1 MISQANTPLLMGI
14 DAGTSRVRVLLF
26 EVDGTLVA
34 EASDEPPVK
43 RPRTGWTSTE
53 AEDLLKSCLKAIRS
67 VVAMVDKPERI
78 RSVAVASV
86 AEAGVPIDADGDA
99 VYPIIAWYDS
109 RTQPQAHW
117 LKKHIGEE
125 RLFRITGLNLYP
137 IFGLCKQLWIR
148 ENAPEAFNKTV
159 RWLNTADFLAWKLC
173 GVPATDYSLASR
185 TFALNIQN
193 LEYANELL
201 EEVGIPC
208 NWYQTLVP
216 SGTFLGNVLP
226 ETSKIT
232 GLSLD
237 CKVSSGG
244 HDHLVGALIAGATN
258 QGTLINSMGTA
269 EAVTLFM
276 DKPIDDKAIGAQ
288 GYVQGVIVVDRPYYY
303 YLGGLFT
310 SGGAVQWFHRLT
322 EQRYSHEELIK
333 DAWKISPGANG
344 VLFLPQMRIGSPPN
358 PAEMSRGAFIGLG
371 TDTDHTVLYRSMLE
385 GMAFDV
391 KMILEGIS
399 QHKKVPEIKNIHCFG
414 GESRN
419 DLLMKIKASV
429 LNRALTKMDM
439 PETVSLG
446 AAILGGIGA
455 GIFTNLQEAINGLR
469 FNTYEILPQS
479 EWVEPYQK
487 FYDDVYS
494 DAWKQIRP
502 LQEKLLKAFPP
513 NDNDS

>member
-1 MISQANTPLLMGI
+1 MPPTNSPLLMGI
-14 DAGTSRVRVLLF
+14 DAGTSRVRALLF
-26 EVDGTLVA
+26 ELDGTLVA
-34 EASDEPPVK
+34 EASDEPTVK
-43 RPRTGWTSTE
+43 CSRPGWASTE
-53 AEDLLKSCLKAIRS
+53 AEDLFKSCLNAIRS
-67 VVAMVDKPERI
+67 VVTMVDKPERV

-86 AEAGVPIDADGDA
+86 GEAGVPIDAVGDA
-99 VYPIIAWYDS
+99 VYPIIAWYDC
-109 RTQPQAHW
+109 RTLPQANW
-117 LKKHIGEE
+117 LKQHIGEE
-125 RLFRITGLNLYP
+125 RLYKITGLNMNP

-148 ENAPEAFNKTV
+148 ENDPEAFKKTV

-193 LEYANELL
+193 LEYENELL

-208 NWYQTLVP
+208 NWYQPLVP
-216 SGTFLGNVLP
+216 SGTFLGNILP
-226 ETSKIT
+226 EIAKIT
-232 GLSLD
+232 GLSSD

-269 EAVTLFM
+269 EAVTLFL
-276 DKPIDDKAIGAQ
+276 DKPIYDKAVGSH
-288 GYVQGVIVVDRPYYY
+288 GYVQGVIVADRPYYY
-303 YLGGLFT
+303 HLGGLFT

-322 EQRYSHEELIK
+322 KQRYSHEELIK
-333 DAWKISPGANG
+333 DAWGLPPGANG
-344 VLFLPQMRIGSPPN
+344 VLFLPQMRVGSPPN

-391 KMILEGIS
+391 KMIVEGIS
-399 QHKKVPEIKNIHCFG
+399 QLKKAPEIENIHCFG

-479 EWVEPYQK
+479 EWVEHYQK

-502 LQEKLLKAFPP
+502 LQEKLLKACPP

>member
-1 MISQANTPLLMGI
+1 MGI

-43 RPRTGWTSTE
+43 RSRTGGTSTE
-53 AEDLLKSCLKAIRS
+53 AEDLFKSCLNAIRS
-67 VVAMVDKPERI
+67 VVAMVDKSERI

-86 AEAGVPIDADGDA
+86 AEAGVPIDAVGNA
-99 VYPIIAWYDS
+99 VYPIIAWYDC
-109 RTQPQAHW
+109 RTLPQANW
-117 LKKHIGEE
+117 LKQHIGEE
-125 RLFRITGLNLYP
+125 RLYRITGLNVNP

-148 ENAPEAFNKTV
+148 ENAPEAFKKTV
-159 RWLNTADFLAWKLC
+159 RWLNTADFIAWKLC

-269 EAVTLFM
+269 EAVTLFL
-276 DKPIDDKAIGAQ
+276 DKPIYDKAVGSH
-288 GYVQGVIVVDRPYYY
+288 GYVQGVIVADRPYYY
-303 YLGGLFT
+303 HLGGLFT

-333 DAWKISPGANG
+333 DAWGLPPGANG

-358 PAEMSRGAFIGLG
+358 PADMSRGAFIGLG
-371 TDTDHTVLYRSMLE
+371 TDTDHSMLYRSMLE

-391 KMILEGIS
+391 KMIVEGIS
-399 QHKKVPEIKNIHCFG
+399 QLKKAPEIENIHCFG

-469 FNTYEILPQS
+469 FNTYGILPQS
-479 EWVEPYQK
+479 EWVETYQK

-502 LQEKLLKAFPP
+502 LQEKLLKACPP

>member
-1 MISQANTPLLMGI
+1 MGI

-43 RPRTGWTSTE
+43 RPRTGWASTK
-53 AEDLLKSCLKAIRS
+53 AEDLWESCLKAIRS
-67 VVAMVDKPERI
+67 VVAMVEKPDRI

-86 AEAGVPIDADGDA
+86 GESAVPINAEGDA
-99 VYPIIAWYDS
+99 VYPMIAWYDC
-109 RTQPQAHW
+109 RTQPQARW

-148 ENAPEAFNKTV
+148 ENAPEAFSKTV

-185 TFALNIQN
+185 TFALNIRK
-193 LEYANELL
+193 LEYADELL
-201 EEVGIPC
+201 EEVGIPG
-208 NWYQTLVP
+208 NWFQPLVP
-216 SGTFLGNVLP
+216 SGTFLGHILP
-226 ETSKIT
+226 ETAKLT
-232 GLSLD
+232 GLSSD

-244 HDHLVGALIAGATN
+244 HDHFVGALITGATN

-276 DKPIDDKAIGAQ
+276 DKPIDEKVVGSQ
-288 GYVQGVIVVDRPYYY
+288 GYAQGVIVVDRPYYY
-303 YLGGLFT
+303 LVGGLFT

-322 EQRYSHEELIK
+322 EQRYSHQELIK
-333 DAWKISPGANG
+333 AAWNISPGANG
-344 VLFLPQMRIGSPPN
+344 VLFLPQMRVGSPPN
-358 PAEMSRGAFIGLG
+358 PAELSRGAFIGLG

-385 GMAFDV
+385 GMTFDV
-391 KMILEGIS
+391 KMIVDGIS
-399 QHKKVPEIKNIHCFG
+399 QFMEVPEIEKIHCFG

-419 DLLMKIKASV
+419 HLLMKIKASV
-429 LNRALTKMDM
+429 LNRTLTKMEM

-446 AAILGGIGA
+446 AALLGGIGA
-455 GIFTNLQEAINGLR
+455 DIFTNLQEALNGLK
-469 FNTYEILPQS
+469 FNINEILPQS

-487 FYDDVYS
+487 IYDDVFS
-494 DAWKQIRP
+494 GAWKQIRP
-502 LQEKLLKAFPP
+502 LQEQLLEVFPSE
-513 NDNDS
+513 DSDS

>member
-1 MISQANTPLLMGI
+1 MPSINSPLLMGI
-14 DAGTSRVRVLLF
+14 DAGTSRVRALLF
-26 EVDGTLVA
+26 ELDGTLVA
-34 EASDEPPVK
+34 EASDDPTVK
-43 RPRTGWTSTE
+43 CSRPGWASTE
-53 AEDLLKSCLKAIRS
+53 AQDLFKSCLNAIRS
-67 VVAMVDKPERI
+67 VVAMVDKSERI

-86 AEAGVPIDADGDA
+86 AEAGVPIDAVGNA
-99 VYPIIAWYDS
+99 VYPIIAWYDC
-109 RTQPQAHW
+109 RTLPQANW
-117 LKKHIGEE
+117 LKQHIGEE
-125 RLFRITGLNLYP
+125 RLYRITGLNVNP

-148 ENAPEAFNKTV
+148 ENAPEAFKKTV
-159 RWLNTADFLAWKLC
+159 RWLNTADFIAWKLC

-226 ETSKIT
+226 ETAKIT
-232 GLSLD
+232 GLSSD

-269 EAVTLFM
+269 EAVTLFL
-276 DKPIDDKAIGAQ
+276 DKPIYDKAVGSH
-288 GYVQGVIVVDRPYYY
+288 GYVQGVIVADRPYYY
-303 YLGGLFT
+303 HLGGLFT

-333 DAWKISPGANG
+333 DAWGLPPGANG
-344 VLFLPQMRIGSPPN
+344 VLFLPQMRVGSPPN
-358 PAEMSRGAFIGLG
+358 PADMSRGAFIGLG
-371 TDTDHTVLYRSMLE
+371 TDTDHSMLYRSMLE

-391 KMILEGIS
+391 KMIVEGIS
-399 QHKKVPEIKNIHCFG
+399 QLKKAPEIENIHCFG

-429 LNRALTKMDM
+429 LNRTLTKMEM

-446 AAILGGIGA
+446 AALLGGIGA
-455 GIFTNLQEAINGLR
+455 DIFTNLQEALNGLKV
-469 FNTYEILPQS
+469 NINEILPQS

-487 FYDDVYS
+487 IYDDVFS
-494 DAWKQIRP
+494 GAWKQIRP
-502 LQEKLLKAFPP
+502 LQEQLLEVFPSE
-513 NDNDS
+513 DSDS